1 MFQAVYHAYGVTYG
15 NYSSLVMPPYDELW
29 PAQFAPPEPLALLD
43 ERFRRQFYLEQAR
56 SFVWGLQPTI
66 ANFRA
71 SQLADRPEETA
82 YLMRLA
88 RVRARALDYLL
99 YGEFLRPPELSVPS
113 VDVDLSRVS
122 IYAARRGGP
131 TVSMARYPAAIAG
144 AWRAADGSVAI
155 AVASIVDEPTSVS
168 FAFDPAAYGLAQGGQ
183 IERIDERG
191 RRPFGEFS
199 STVVPIALELPA
211 GEAYVLEFRQRRRH

>member
-1 MFQAVYHAYGVTYG
+1 MDT
-15 NYSSLVMPPYDELW
+15 
-29 PAQFAPPEPLALLD
+29 
-43 ERFRRQFYLEQAR
+43 RFRRQFYLEQAR

-88 RVRARALDYLL
+88 RIRARALDYLL
-99 YGEFLRPPELSVPS
+99 YGEFLRPPELRVAS

-131 TVSMARYPAAIAG
+131 TVSAARYPAAIAG
-144 AWRAADGSVAI
+144 AWRAEDGSVAI
-155 AVASIVDEPTSVS
+155 ALASIVAEPTSVS
-168 FAFDPAAYGLAQGGQ
+168 FAFDPAAYGLAGGGH
-183 IERIDERG
+183 IERIEERG

-199 STVVPIALELPA
+199 SAVVPIALALPA
-211 GEAYVLEFRQRRRH
+211 GGAYILEFRRSRQR